1 MKIAVVGSGISGLSA
16 AYHLS
21 KKYHVDLFEKE
32 DRFGGHSYT
41 YDLEE
46 KLNNKK
52 ISVDLG
58 FIVFNELTYP
68 NLIDFF
74 KQLKVPYEKSDMS
87 FSVSVKDSEI
97 EYGGKGFNALF
108 AKKNNLFN
116 LNFIKMIYEIIS
128 FYKTAP
134 ILLKKD
140 IKNLT
145 LGNYLDNS
153 KLSKYFINYH
163 IIPMVAAIWS
173 MPFLKAREIP
183 LELFLNFFNNHGLFK
198 LKNRP
203 QWYTVKNRS
212 RTYVSK
218 VLEKINGD
226 YLKNYKIKKIVRNEH
241 NVRLFMESSG
251 DYRDYD
257 HVILSCHADQS
268 LNLIEKPTIQEKE
281 ILKEF
286 TYVSNTGYLHTDNN
300 LMPNKKNAWSSW
312 NSISKKD
319 LTQTCVTYWL
329 NKLQNLETKENYFLT
344 LNPICEIKKNTI
356 IKKINFTHPYLNI
369 KTFEMQKRLN
379 SLQGKKRTWFS
390 GSYFGYGFHED
401 GLKSSLEMLKQF
413 EGKDGD
419 MHIQGHS
426 YASKI

>member
-1 MKIAVVGSGISGLSA
+1 MKIAVIGSGISGLSA

-21 KKYHVDLFEKE
+21 KRHHVDLFEKN
-32 DRFGGHSYT
+32 DHFGGHSYT
-41 YDLEE
+41 YDIKE
-46 KLNNKK
+46 NNRKV
-52 ISVDLG
+52 SVDLG

-68 NLIDFF
+68 NLINFF
-74 KQLKVPYEKSDMS
+74 QKLKVPYEKSDMS
-87 FSVSVKDSEI
+87 FSVSVKDSTI

-108 AKKNNLFN
+108 ARKNNLFN
-116 LNFIKMIYEIIS
+116 FNFIKMIYEIVS

-140 IKNLT
+140 LKNLT
-145 LGNYLDNS
+145 LGNYLDSS
-153 KLSKYFINYH
+153 KLSKYFVNYH

-173 MPFLKAREIP
+173 MPFSKARDIP

-203 QWYTVKNRS
+203 QWFTVTNRS

-226 YLKNYKIKKIVRNEH
+226 YLKNYKIKKISRSEH
-241 NVRLFMESSG
+241 NVRLFVESSQ
-251 DYRDYD
+251 DYKDYD
-257 HVILSCHADQS
+257 HVVLSCHADES
-268 LNLIEKPTIQEKE
+268 LKLIEKPTRNEDE

-286 TYVSNTGYLHTDNN
+286 TYINNTAYLHTDIN

-312 NSISKKD
+312 NSISTKD
-319 LTQTCVTYWL
+319 LTKTCVTYWL
-329 NKLQNLETKENYFLT
+329 NKLQNLETKDNYFLT
-344 LNPICEIKKNTI
+344 LNPICDIKKNKI

-369 KTFEMQKRLN
+369 KSFKMQKRLN
-379 SLQGKKRTWFS
+379 DLQGKKRVWFS

-401 GLKSSLEMLKQF
+401 GLNSSLEMLKQF

-419 MHIQGHS
+419 MHIQGYS

>member
-1 MKIAVVGSGISGLSA
+1 MKIAVIGSGISGLSA
-16 AYHLS
+16 AYNLS
-21 KKYHVDLFEKE
+21 KKYNVDLFEKN
-32 DRFGGHSYT
+32 DHFGGHSYT
-41 YDLEE
+41 YDIKE
-46 KLNNKK
+46 NNRKVP
-52 ISVDLG
+52 VDLG

-68 NLIDFF
+68 NLINFF
-74 KQLKVPYEKSDMS
+74 KKLKVSYEKSDMS
-87 FSVSVKDSEI
+87 FSVSVKDSTI

-108 AKKNNLFN
+108 ARKNNLFN
-116 LNFIKMIYEIIS
+116 FNFIKMIYEIVS
-128 FYKTAP
+128 FYKIAP

-140 IKNLT
+140 LNNVT
-145 LGNYLDNS
+145 LGNYLDSS
-153 KLSKYFINYH
+153 KLSKYFVNYH

-173 MPFLKAREIP
+173 MPFSKARDIP

-203 QWYTVKNRS
+203 QWYTVTNRS

-226 YLKNYKIKKIVRNEH
+226 YFKNYKIKKISRSEH
-241 NVRLFMESSG
+241 NVRLFFDSSV

-257 HVILSCHADQS
+257 HVILSCHADES
-268 LNLIEKPTIQEKE
+268 LKLIDKPTRDEEE

-286 TYVSNTGYLHTDNN
+286 TYISNTAYLHTDTN
-300 LMPNKKNAWSSW
+300 LMPNKKHAWSSW
-312 NSISKKD
+312 NSLSKKD
-319 LTQTCVTYWL
+319 LTKTCVTYWL
-329 NKLQNLETKENYFLT
+329 NKLQNLETEENYFLT
-344 LNPICEIKKNTI
+344 LNPICDVEKSKI

-369 KTFEMQKRLN
+369 KSFQMQKRLN
-379 SLQGKKRTWFS
+379 TLQGKKRIWFS

-401 GLKSSLEMLKQF
+401 GLNSSLEMLKQF

-419 MHIQGHS
+419 LHIQGYS